1 MDRAVSL
8 VAEQGVGT
16 VRLVGAVG
24 CALTVCADAEIRG
37 LTIEV
42 AQAAPSI
49 QAFQPGA
56 VGAAGV
62 TSTAAVNIT
71 AGAPVFE
78 DCEILGGP
86 LMVSGNAAPTL
97 RGGIVRG
104 GATRGGTVLGVGM
117 VGVHLAGDSRAVLER
132 LRIQEIS
139 GIGLLVEQGAAPRA
153 TALTVTGCASH
164 GLRFR
169 GSAAGEFADCE
180 ISFTGAAAVALDGE
194 AAPTLT
200 GCVIRSSGEAGVL
213 ATGSSRPVL
222 RDPTITD
229 AQETGLAAGGRSRV
243 TVEGG
248 SIDRSGTAGVFVT
261 EEGRV
266 DLADCAV
273 TGPAQYGIRI
283 LGHGVLTARTVRIEG
298 AKQSGIAVEGGD
310 LAARGCRV
318 TGSPIGIAVSG
329 PHHPLIEDCD
339 LASCTEAGLAVAADA
354 IAVVSGAAIGSARG
368 SGRVLLSQTAPTGS
382 APEDAVPLAAGSAAA
397 ATPDVAA
404 TTSSTDSAAEKP
416 AGNTAEEALAELLD
430 ELAGLVGLD
439 RVKNDVG
446 TLVKLMQLVRRRQE
460 AGLAP
465 PPLSRHLVFAGNP
478 GTGKTTVARLYG
490 RILHS
495 LGMLERGHLVE
506 VDRGTLVGEY
516 VGHTAPKTTAAFQR
530 ALGGVLFIDEAY
542 ALVPRGPGGDF
553 GVEAVSTLVKL
564 MEDHRDEIVVIVAG
578 YPDEMTRFIDSNPGL
593 ASRFSRTL
601 LFEDYSA
608 EELVR
613 IAARDAASHE
623 YELAPPTVH
632 ALREYFAALDRDE
645 HFGNGRT
652 ARQVFQRMTESHARR
667 IADLA
672 APDTRDL
679 VTLLPEDLPEP

>member
-1 MDRAVSL
+1 VRRDVSTGGLQRVAPRGRGTRRTIGAALRAADSGAVVSIQPGTYQECLLVDRAVSL
-8 VAEQGVGT
+8 VAEQGAGT
-16 VRLVGAVG
+16 VRLVGAAG
-24 CALTVCADAEIRG
+24 C
-37 LTIEV
+37 
-42 AQAAPSI
+42 
-49 QAFQPGA
+49 
-56 VGAAGV
+56 
-62 TSTAAVNIT
+62 
-71 AGAPVFE
+71 
-78 DCEILGGP
+78 
-86 LMVSGNAAPTL
+86 TL
-97 RGGIVRG
+97 
-104 GATRGGTVLGVGM
+104 
-117 VGVHLAGDSRAVLER
+117 
-132 LRIQEIS
+132 
-139 GIGLLVEQGAAPRA
+139 
-153 TALTVTGCASH
+153 
-164 GLRFR
+164 
-169 GSAAGEFADCE
+169 
-180 ISFTGAAAVALDGE
+180 
-194 AAPTLT
+194 
-200 GCVIRSSGEAGVL
+200 
-213 ATGSSRPVL
+213 
-222 RDPTITD
+222 
-229 AQETGLAAGGRSRV
+229 
-243 TVEGG
+243 
-248 SIDRSGTAGVFVT
+248 
-261 EEGRV
+261 EGRV
-266 DLADCAV
+266 DLAGCAV
-273 TGPAQYGIRI
+273 TGPAQHGIRI

-298 AKQSGIAVEGGD
+298 AKQSAIAVEGGE

-339 LASCTEAGLAVAADA
+339 LASCPEAGLAVAADA
-354 IAVVSGAAIGSARG
+354 VAVVGGAAIGSARG
-368 SGRVLLSQTAPTGS
+368 AGRVLVFQSTPVGS
-382 APEDAVPLAAGSAAA
+382 APEDALPLAAGSAAA
-397 ATPDVAA
+397 SAPDAAAAVASGA
-404 TTSSTDSAAEKP
+404 DSAAEQP
-416 AGNTAEEALAELLD
+416 AGNTSEEALAQLLD

-446 TLVKLMQLVRRRQE
+446 TLVKLMQLVRRRQQ

-495 LGMLERGHLVE
+495 LGMLDSGHLVE

-542 ALVPRGPGGDF
+542 ALVPRAQGGDF
-553 GVEAVSTLVKL
+553 GVEAISTLVKL

-578 YPDEMTRFIDSNPGL
+578 YPDETTRFIDSNPGL

-632 ALREYFAALDRDE
+632 ALREHFAAIDRDE

-679 VTLLPEDLPEP
+679 VTLLPEDIPEP